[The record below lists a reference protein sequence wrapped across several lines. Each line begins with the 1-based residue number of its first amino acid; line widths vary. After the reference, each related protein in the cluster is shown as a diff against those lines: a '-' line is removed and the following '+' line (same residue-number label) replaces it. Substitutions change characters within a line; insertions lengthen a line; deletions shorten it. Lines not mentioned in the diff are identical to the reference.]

1 MEGVKNQMFY
11 GFNKIPASYDY
22 QNVYNSNF
30 KPSTVH
36 VKNTG
41 LTNYFTRW
49 LLQKALS
56 RIKCDNLPD
65 TWASNYF
72 YYCIFVFGYIA
83 IIKTR
88 TYGVIPQHCTLTGY
102 NVMYQPNK
110 AIIANPLLKGSL
122 EPIIDKECALIKL
135 SPDYGGIW
143 DLVSHY
149 AELMALTT
157 ESYGVN
163 LVNSKFAYMFFGNNK
178 NQLESF
184 KKAIDQI
191 LSGNPAAFLDKDL
204 LDEDGNMQW
213 EVLNQRVKD
222 VYIGSELLEDLEKI
236 EARFN
241 TKIGIP
247 NVNIAK
253 QSGVSPD
260 EVHSNDIDTYSL
272 PNLWLD
278 ELNKGAKK
286 ANELFGLNLKFKLRE
301 MGVDDIGNNFDTGNL

>member
-1 MEGVKNQMFY
+1 MFY
-11 GFNKIPASYDY
+11 GFNNIPAAYDY
-22 QNVYNSNF
+22 QNIYNSNF

-41 LTNYFTRW
+41 LANYFTRW

-56 RIKCDNLPD
+56 RLTCENMPEY
-65 TWASNYF
+65 WASNYF
-72 YYCIFVFGYIA
+72 YYCILVFGYVA
-83 IIKTR
+83 IINTKS
-88 TYGVIPQHCTLTGY
+88 YGVIPQHCTLTGY

-110 AIIANPLLKGSL
+110 AVIANPLLGSL
-122 EPIIDKECALIKL
+122 EPIIDKDCALIKL

-163 LVNSKFAYMFFGNNK
+163 LVNSKFAYLFFGNNK
-178 NQLESF
+178 AQLETF
-184 KKAIDQI
+184 KKALDQI
-191 LSGNPAAFLDKDL
+191 LSGEPAAFLDKSL
-204 LDEDGNMQW
+204 LDEDGNMTW
-213 EVLNQRVKD
+213 EVLTQRVKD

-253 QSGVSPD
+253 ASGVSPD
-260 EVHSNDIDTYSL
+260 EIHSNDIDTYSL
-272 PNLWLD
+272 PSLWID
-278 ELNKGAKK
+278 ELNKGCKK
-286 ANELFGLNLKFKLRE
+286 ANELYGLNLNFKLRE
-301 MGVDDIGNNFDTGNL
+301 MGVDNYGGNINTGAL